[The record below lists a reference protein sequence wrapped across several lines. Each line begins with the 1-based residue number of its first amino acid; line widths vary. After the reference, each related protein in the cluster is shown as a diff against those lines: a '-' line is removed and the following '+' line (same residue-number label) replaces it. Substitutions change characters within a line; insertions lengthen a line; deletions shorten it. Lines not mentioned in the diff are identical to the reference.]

1 MREFNIEVA
10 KAGAPLCTRK
20 GNKARIV
27 CFDRLDIKRNG
38 VILALVENKSKT
50 WEMAVNYTIEGKCA
64 TALDPDLDL
73 MINV

>member
-1 MREFNIEVA
+1 MREFNVELA
-10 KAGAPLCTRK
+10 KAGAPLIIRK

-27 CFDRLDIKRNG
+27 CYDRIDQKHHG

-73 MINV
+73 MIDV